1 MVALQVSR
9 WHVLIKIETMN
20 KTKEKYESLL
30 LLNYKL
36 CSSPENEINGV
47 CNQIIEIFDYIKT
60 YNLFPV
66 DLPDSFQEGLAQ
78 ICNEYSNNLR
88 IIIAKELYVYLAKT
102 MFEFSVINTSV
113 ISIYNRILELIRT
126 EFSYEL
132 ANNCVEDY
140 INCSGYDKSL
150 FKSLFHVR
158 KLTEKEFQTYK
169 NKLREEPFD
178 IQTAFPQE
186 RSIPKQLLSL
196 IDRSINDSIAKYN
209 KYIDD
214 NYLSIRKAF
223 KFYNKELRIYIHEH
237 SNKAYTLTINCY
249 ENINSRIT
257 VYPYFVDTM
266 YRFSNIEDI
275 SKTPSSSIL
284 MLISPDNPNFSSL
297 FSIRGI
303 YYDLN
308 RLFVRYA
315 PNGDLRDYLV
325 YLLRGELK
333 RVSIINETEITL
345 EKNHCSLLFSNIP
358 TIDDLQKL
366 INNKNNSHEQFSFVF
381 RFSPSDDVSNVFEEE
396 GISYID
402 VEEKGLSMINNDNGE
417 MIHWFIKSRLD
428 RILLDESYKERPIG
442 ERLIEQLMHC
452 PKGKEGWKQ
461 YEDIGTDIFKFLFES
476 SFRNYTFEYQS
487 STLGGIQRRDLI
499 INNTFKDSNS
509 FWGLVKNDYNSNII
523 IIDFKNYNK
532 ALNCDDFYKP
542 TKYTNLMT
550 GNFVIVFSR
559 LGLDKNAKV
568 FQLELLNKKILI
580 LCLSDDDLISMITQK
595 MNGQDPLNSLEDKFY
610 TLCKSK

>member
-1 MVALQVSR
+1 
-9 WHVLIKIETMN
+9 MN

-36 CSSPENEINGV
+36 CSSPENEIKGV

-66 DLPDSFQEGLAQ
+66 DLPDSFQEGLSH
-78 ICNEYSNNLR
+78 ICDEYSNDLR
-88 IIIAKELYVYLAKT
+88 ILIAKELYVYLAKT
-102 MFEFSVINTSV
+102 MFEFSVINTGV
-113 ISIYNRILELIRT
+113 IGVYNGILEVIRT

-140 INCSGYDKSL
+140 INCSGFDKTL

-169 NKLREEPFD
+169 NKLREKPFD
-178 IQTAFPQE
+178 NQNAFPQE
-186 RSIPKQLLSL
+186 RLIPKPFLSL
-196 IDRSINDSIAKYN
+196 INRSINDSISKYN
-209 KYIDD
+209 QYIDD
-214 NYLSIRKAF
+214 NYLSIRKGF
-223 KFYNKELRIYIHEH
+223 RYYNKEIRIYVHEH
-237 SNKAYTLTINCY
+237 SNESYTLTINCY
-249 ENINSRIT
+249 ENTDTKII
-257 VYPYFVDTM
+257 VYPCFVDTM
-266 YRFSNIEDI
+266 YRFSNIEEI
-275 SKTPSSSIL
+275 SIKPSFSIL
-284 MLISPDNPNFSSL
+284 MRFSPENPSFGSF
-297 FSIRGI
+297 FSIREI
-303 YYDLN
+303 HYDLN

-315 PNGDLRDYLV
+315 PNDDLRDYLV

-333 RVSIINETEITL
+333 RVSIVNETEITL

-358 TIDDLQKL
+358 TIDDLQIL
-366 INNKNNSHEQFSFVF
+366 IKNESNSHEQFSFVF
-381 RFSPSDDVSNVFEEE
+381 RFRPSDDVSDLLEEE
-396 GISYID
+396 GVSYID
-402 VEEKGLSMINNDNGE
+402 VERKGRLMINNENGE
-417 MIHWFIKSRLD
+417 MVHWFIKNRLD
-428 RILLDESYKERPIG
+428 RVLLDESYKERPVG
-442 ERLIEQLMHC
+442 ERLIDQLKHC
-452 PKGKEGWKQ
+452 PKGKAGWKQ

-476 SFRNYTFEYQS
+476 SFRNYTFDYQS

-532 ALNCDDFYKP
+532 ALNCDEFYKP

-568 FQLELLNKKILI
+568 FQLELLNKKLLI
-580 LCLSDDDLISMITQK
+580 LCFSDDDLVTMITQK